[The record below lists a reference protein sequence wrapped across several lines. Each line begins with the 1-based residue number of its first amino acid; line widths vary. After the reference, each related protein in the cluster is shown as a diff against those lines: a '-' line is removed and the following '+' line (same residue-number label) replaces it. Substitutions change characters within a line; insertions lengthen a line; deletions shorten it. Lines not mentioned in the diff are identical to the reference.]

1 MNAEIFN
8 MPLID
13 VEDFLKLLFR
23 FSINAIVIMILVRY
37 LYYATTKRMDYLF
50 TYFLISFIVF
60 LLCYLLE
67 NVKIELGFALGLFAI
82 FGIIRYRTRQIEIR
96 EMTYLFLV
104 IGVSVMNALA
114 NKKISYA
121 ELVFTNFA
129 LITITYLLERKLLL
143 RHESRK
149 SIEYDR
155 IENIKPENYEV
166 LKADLEERTGLII
179 NSVEIGKVDFLKD
192 SAKVYIRYYE
202 SHNAVNMADDNDAD
216 NY

>member
-1 MNAEIFN
+1 MDTTIFS

-13 VEDFLKLLFR
+13 LRDFLKLLFR
-23 FSINAIVIMILVRY
+23 FSLNATVIVVLVRY
-37 LYYATTKRMDYLF
+37 LYYATTKRKDYLF

-67 NVKIELGFALGLFAI
+67 NVKLELGFALGLFAI

-121 ELVFTNFA
+121 ELMFTNFA

-149 SIEYDR
+149 AIEYDR
-155 IENIKPENYEV
+155 IENIKPQNYEA

-179 NSVEIGKVDFLKD
+179 NSVEVGKVDFLRD
-192 SAKVYIRYYE
+192 SAKVYIHYYE
-202 SHNAVNMADDNDAD
+202 SHNTVNFGDDNDGE

>member
-23 FSINAIVIMILVRY
+23 FSINATMITILVRY
-37 LYYATTKRMDYLF
+37 LYYATTKRKDYLF

-67 NVKIELGFALGLFAI
+67 NVKLELGFALGLFAI
-82 FGIIRYRTRQIEIR
+82 FGIIRYRTRQMEIR

-121 ELVFTNFA
+121 ELMFTNVV

-149 SIEYDR
+149 AIEYDK
-155 IENIKPENYEV
+155 IENIKPKNFEL

-179 NSVEIGKVDFLKD
+179 NSIEIGKVDFLRD
-192 SAKVYIRYYE
+192 SAKVYIHYYE
-202 SHNAVNMADDNDAD
+202 EHNEVNMADDNDAD

>member
-1 MNAEIFN
+1 MDVEIFG

-13 VEDFLKLLFR
+13 VRDFLKLLFR
-23 FSINAIVIMILVRY
+23 FALNTVMIVVLVRY
-37 LYYATTKRMDYLF
+37 LYYQTTKRKDYLF

-67 NVKIELGFALGLFAI
+67 NVKLELGFALGLFAI

-104 IGVSVMNALA
+104 IGVSVINALA

-121 ELVFTNFA
+121 ELMFTNLA
-129 LITITYLLERKLLL
+129 LITITFLLERVLLL

-149 SIEYDR
+149 TIEYDR
-155 IENIKPENYEV
+155 IEYIKPENVEL
-166 LKADLEERTGLII
+166 LKADLEERTGLVI
-179 NSVEIGKVDFLKD
+179 NTVEIGKIDFLKD
-192 SAKVYIRYYE
+192 SARVVISYYE
-202 SHNAVNMADDNDAD
+202 SHNTVNAADDAEGNE
-216 NY
+216 Y